1 MATLSVAPMLTSPRD
16 DAMQL
21 YRAFKGLGCDTTA
34 VVKILAHRDATQ
46 RALIEQEYKA
56 IYSEE
61 LNKRLASELSGDVK
75 SALLLRIPDPA
86 GRDAII
92 VRQSLAADTII
103 NLKAATEVICSRTP
117 SQLQFLTQVSR
128 ARFHAYVEHD
138 FECHAS
144 GDHKELMLAYLNT
157 IRYEGTEVDWAMAEQ
172 DATSLYKAG
181 EKRVGTDENT
191 FIRIFCER
199 SRAHLAA
206 VSSAYNRLYGRSLE
220 KVVKSET
227 SGNFEFALLT
237 VLRCAENPGKYF
249 AKVLHKA
256 MKGMGTDE
264 STLTRVIVTRT
275 EIDMQYIKAEYH
287 KKYGNSLNDAV
298 QSETTRH
305 YRAFLLE
312 LLGPTHH

>member
-103 NLKAATEVICSRTP
+103 NLKAAT
-117 SQLQFLTQVSR
+117 
-128 ARFHAYVEHD
+128 
-138 FECHAS
+138 
-144 GDHKELMLAYLNT
+144 ELMLAYLNT

>member
-21 YRAFKGLGCDTTA
+21 YRAFKGFGCDTTA

-75 SALLLRIPDPA
+75 SALLLWMPDPA

-92 VRQSLAADTII
+92 VRQSLAADNVI
-103 NLKAATEVICSRTP
+103 NLKAATE
-117 SQLQFLTQVSR
+117 
-128 ARFHAYVEHD
+128 
-138 FECHAS
+138 
-144 GDHKELMLAYLNT
+144 LMLAYMNA

-172 DATSLYKAG
+172 DAMSLYKAG

-206 VSSAYNRLYGRSLE
+206 VSTAYNRLYGRSLE

-264 STLTRVIVTRT
+264 STLTRVIVTRA

-287 KKYGNSLNDAV
+287 KKYGKSLNDAV

-305 YRAFLLE
+305 YREFLLE
-312 LLGPTHH
+312 LLGPTHHP

>member
-21 YRAFKGLGCDTTA
+21 YRAFKGFGCDTTA

-75 SALLLRIPDPA
+75 SALLLWMPDPA

-92 VRQSLAADTII
+92 
-103 NLKAATEVICSRTP
+103 
-117 SQLQFLTQVSR
+117 LQFLKQVYR
-128 ARFHAYVEHD
+128 ARFHANIEHD

-144 GDHKELMLAYLNT
+144 GDHKKLLLAYMNA

-181 EKRVGTDENT
+181 EKKVGTDENT

-206 VSSAYNRLYGRSLE
+206 VSSAYNRLYGRSLQ

-264 STLTRVIVTRT
+264 STLTRVIVTRA
-275 EIDMQYIKAEYH
+275 EIEMQYIKAEYH
-287 KKYGNSLNDAV
+287 KKYGKSLNDAV

>member
-21 YRAFKGLGCDTTA
+21 YRAFKGFGCDTTA

-75 SALLLRIPDPA
+75 SALLLWMPDPA

-92 VRQSLAADTII
+92 
-103 NLKAATEVICSRTP
+103 
-117 SQLQFLTQVSR
+117 LQFLKQVYR

-144 GDHKELMLAYLNT
+144 GDHKKLMLAYMNA

-172 DATSLYKAG
+172 DAMSLYKAG

-206 VSSAYNRLYGRSLE
+206 VSTAYNRLYGRSLE

-264 STLTRVIVTRT
+264 STLTRVIVTRA

-287 KKYGNSLNDAV
+287 KKYGKSLNDAV

-305 YRAFLLE
+305 YREFLLE
-312 LLGPTHH
+312 LLGPTHHP